1 MSKPQAKY
9 LYSRDQVLIVGK
21 ALKRTRGQDRCSG
34 TWRTSWGADP
44 GVTPCPDD
52 AANPMP
58 LTWRRGN
65 RAVTTLLEKRRH
77 DNSRG
82 VSLGAV
88 GTLWEGGAQSPGWH
102 SSLTA
107 VVPPRDILKTVT
119 VKSDF
124 ILHSICPSEAWKE
137 NLLMGSLYM
146 KLLLKRKK
154 KKKKKRKNFKKLRPM
169 LTVVQCL
176 HVMHKTLSMNLNS
189 TKMP

>member
-82 VSLGAV
+82 VSLWAE

-102 SSLTA
+102 SSLTL

-124 ILHSICPSEAWKE
+124 ILHSKLPFHLPKWSTERKPTHGFTIYEIVIKKE
-137 NLLMGSLYM
+137 E
-146 KLLLKRKK
+146 KEKK
-154 KKKKKRKNFKKLRPM
+154 EKKF
-169 LTVVQCL
+169 
-176 HVMHKTLSMNLNS
+176 
-189 TKMP
+189 